1 MAQHR
6 NYSVSPY
13 SAFVHRLHQVIWPDK
28 FHPGPIEKYDGT
40 TNPKEW
46 IQIYEMVIKA
56 ASGDD
61 YVKAN
66 FLPTV
71 LQGSARTWLM
81 NLPECTVQSWNHLRQ
96 LFEANFHATYSRP
109 RSEDDLFTFVQK
121 SDEHLRDFIRRFSE
135 IRNTIPN
142 MTEDRVIIAFKQDGC

>member
-6 NYSVSPY
+6 NNSVSPY
-13 SAFVHRLHQVIWPDK
+13 SAFAHRLRQVTWPDK
-28 FHPGPIEKYDGT
+28 FRPRPIEKYDGT

-71 LQGSARTWLM
+71 LQGSA
-81 NLPECTVQSWNHLRQ
+81 
-96 LFEANFHATYSRP
+96 
-109 RSEDDLFTFVQK
+109 
-121 SDEHLRDFIRRFSE
+121 
-135 IRNTIPN
+135 
-142 MTEDRVIIAFKQDGC
+142 

>member
-13 SAFVHRLHQVIWPDK
+13 SAFAHRLCQVIWPDK
-28 FHPGPIEKYDGT
+28 FRPRPIEKYNGT

-71 LQGSARTWLM
+71 LQGSA
-81 NLPECTVQSWNHLRQ
+81 
-96 LFEANFHATYSRP
+96 
-109 RSEDDLFTFVQK
+109 
-121 SDEHLRDFIRRFSE
+121 
-135 IRNTIPN
+135 
-142 MTEDRVIIAFKQDGC
+142 